1 MWQNQESG
9 IVKKPKLFIAQKID
23 KTKGVSK
30 VTYVE
35 YFQNDISLIHTASAY
50 FIDEEMHLYPMI
62 SDNKPPHIEPYL
74 RALLMLSCC
83 FSTKQTSM
91 FAWWHIW

>member
-1 MWQNQESG
+1 MTWQNQESG
-9 IVKKPKLFIAQKID
+9 IVNKRKLIIAQKID

-30 VTYVE
+30 VTHVK

-62 SDNKPPHIEPYL
+62 FKQ
-74 RALLMLSCC
+74 
-83 FSTKQTSM
+83 QTSTQRTLPL
-91 FAWWHIW
+91 HIVDVVLLFQYKTN